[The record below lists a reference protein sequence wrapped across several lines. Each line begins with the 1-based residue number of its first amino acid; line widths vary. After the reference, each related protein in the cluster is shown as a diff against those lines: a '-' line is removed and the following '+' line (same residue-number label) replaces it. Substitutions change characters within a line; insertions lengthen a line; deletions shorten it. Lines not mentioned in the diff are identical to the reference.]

1 MKNKFLMMVSYVL
14 VAAAA
19 SVCTMY
25 LFGRQT
31 ETTQKLAA
39 LEALIAERYIGEV
52 DLEDAA
58 DAAANAMVEALPDR
72 WSYYISADEY
82 QSYLEQMKNVYVG
95 IGVTIE
101 LTADG
106 KGIHILKVTPGSP
119 AERAG
124 ICAGDILTHVEG
136 DSVEKLGLSGVRE
149 AIRGTEGS
157 AVDITLV
164 RQNKTVEVSV
174 TRESIQTQ
182 VAVGQ
187 MLRDGIGYIKIVNF
201 DDRCA
206 QETKAAIAA
215 LQAQGAKALIF
226 DVRYNP
232 GGYKHELVN
241 LLDYLLP
248 EQVVFRSED
257 YAGRVSEDVSDAA
270 YLDMPMAVL
279 VNSESYSAAEFFAA
293 ALSDYDAA
301 VIVGEQ
307 TSGKGYFQQ
316 TYTLSDGSAVALSVG
331 KYYTPKGESLEGV
344 GITPDVVCPVDE
356 DTAYKIYIGTLL
368 PEEDPQIQA
377 AVGALLGK

>member
-1 MKNKFLMMVSYVL
+1 MKNKSLLVVSYIV
-14 VAAAA
+14 VAMLA
-19 SVCTMY
+19 SICTMF
-25 LFGRQT
+25 LFSPQSANN
-31 ETTQKLAA
+31 KLAA
-39 LEALIAERYIGEV
+39 LQSLIAERYIGEV
-52 DLEDAA
+52 DLEEVA
-58 DAAANAMVEALPDR
+58 DTAANAMVEALPDR

-82 QSYLEQMKNVYVG
+82 QSYIEQMKNAYVG

-106 KGIHILKVTPGSP
+106 QGIHILKVTADGP
-119 AERAG
+119 AEVAG
-124 ICAGDILTHVEG
+124 ICAGDIITHVEG
-136 DSVEKLGLSGVRE
+136 ASVAELGLDGVRE
-149 AIRGTEGS
+149 KIRGQEGTDVNLTLS
-157 AVDITLV
+157 RQGKAMQITV
-164 RQNKTVEVSV
+164 K
-174 TRESIQTQ
+174 RESIQTQ

-187 MLRDGIGYIKIVNF
+187 MLRNGIGYIKIVNF

-215 LQAQGAKALIF
+215 LQAQGATALIF

-248 EQVVFRSED
+248 EHVVFRSED
-257 YAGRVSEDVSDAA
+257 YMGRVTEDVSDAA

-293 ALSDYDAA
+293 ALKDYDAA
-301 VIVGEQ
+301 IIVGEQ

-316 TYTLSDGSAVALSVG
+316 TYSLPDGSAVALSVG
-331 KYYTPKGESLEGV
+331 KYYTPKGESLEGI

-356 DTAYKIYIGTLL
+356 DTAYKIYTEALL
-368 PEEDPQIQA
+368 PEEDPQIQG
-377 AVGALLGK
+377 AVQALLGE

>member
-1 MKNKFLMMVSYVL
+1 MKNKSLLVVSYIV
-14 VAAAA
+14 VAMLA
-19 SVCTMY
+19 SICTMF
-25 LFGRQT
+25 LFSPQSANN
-31 ETTQKLAA
+31 KLAA
-39 LEALIAERYIGEV
+39 LQSLIAERYIGEV
-52 DLEDAA
+52 DLEEVA
-58 DAAANAMVEALPDR
+58 DTAANAMVEALPDR

-82 QSYLEQMKNVYVG
+82 QSYIEQMKNAYVG

-106 KGIHILKVTPGSP
+106 QGIHILKVTADGP
-119 AERAG
+119 AEVAG
-124 ICAGDILTHVEG
+124 ICAGDIITHVEG
-136 DSVEKLGLSGVRE
+136 ASVAELGLDGVRE
-149 AIRGTEGS
+149 KIRGREGTD
-157 AVDITLV
+157 VNLTLS
-164 RQNKTVEVSV
+164 RQGKTMQV
-174 TRESIQTQ
+174 TVKRESIQTQ

-187 MLRDGIGYIKIVNF
+187 MLRNGIGYIKIVNF

-248 EQVVFRSED
+248 EKVVFRSED
-257 YAGRVSEDVSDAA
+257 YMGRVTEDVSNAA

-293 ALSDYDAA
+293 ALKDYDAA
-301 VIVGEQ
+301 IIVGEQ

-316 TYTLSDGSAVALSVG
+316 TYSLPDGSAVALSVG
-331 KYYTPKGESLEGV
+331 KYYTPKGESLEGI

-356 DTAYKIYIGTLL
+356 DTAYKIYTEALL
-368 PEEDPQIQA
+368 PEEDPQIQG
-377 AVGALLGK
+377 AVQALFGE

>member
-1 MKNKFLMMVSYVL
+1 MRNKFLTLASYVL
-14 VAAAA
+14 VAVLA
-19 SVCTMY
+19 SVCSLY
-25 LFGRQT
+25 LFDNQT
-31 ETTQKLAA
+31 ESIQKLGA
-39 LEALIAERYIGEV
+39 LESLIAERYIGEA
-52 DLEDAA
+52 DLEKAA

-82 QSYLEQMKNVYVG
+82 QSYIEQMKNAYVG

-101 LTADG
+101 LTQDEQ
-106 KGIHILKVTPGSP
+106 GIRILKVTAGGP
-119 AERAG
+119 AEHAG
-124 ICAGDILTHVEG
+124 ICPGDIITHVEG
-136 DSVEKLGLSGVRE
+136 TSVAELGMDGVRS
-149 AIRGTEGS
+149 AIRGEKGTS
-157 AVDITLV
+157 VNITVSRLD
-164 RQNKTVEVSV
+164 KTREITV

-187 MLRDGIGYIKIVNF
+187 MLQEGIGYIKIVNF
-201 DDRCA
+201 DERCA

-215 LQAQGAKALIF
+215 LQEQGAKALIF

-232 GGYKHELVN
+232 GGYKYELVD

-248 EQVVFRSED
+248 EKVIFRSED
-257 YAGRVSEDVSDAA
+257 YAGKVSEDVSDAA

-293 ALSDYDAA
+293 ALSEYDAA

-316 TYTLSDGSAVALSVG
+316 TYTLPDGSAVALSVG
-331 KYYTPKGESLEGV
+331 KYYTPNGVSLEGV

-356 DTAYKIYIGTLL
+356 DTAYKIYTEALL
-368 PEEDPQIQA
+368 PEEDPQIQE
-377 AVGALLGK
+377 AVKALLGE

>member
-1 MKNKFLMMVSYVL
+1 MKNKFLLMVSYVL
-14 VAAAA
+14 VATVA

-82 QSYLEQMKNVYVG
+82 QSYVEQMKNAYVG

-106 KGIHILKVTPGSP
+106 QGICILKVTPGGP

-136 DSVEKLGLSGVRE
+136 ASVGELGLSGVRE
-149 AIRGTEGS
+149 AIRGTEGTT
-157 AVDITLV
+157 VNITLV
-164 RQNKTVEVSV
+164 RQEKTLEVAV

-182 VAVGQ
+182 VATGQ
-187 MLRDGIGYIKIVNF
+187 MLDNNIGYVKIVNF
-201 DDRCA
+201 DSRCA
-206 QETKAAIAA
+206 QETKSAIAA

-232 GGYKHELVN
+232 GGYKHELVD

-248 EQVVFRSED
+248 EQVVFRSEN
-257 YAGRVSEDVSDAA
+257 YMGAVSVDTSDAE

-293 ALSDYDAA
+293 ALNDYDAA
-301 VIVGEQ
+301 IIVGQQ

-316 TYTLSDGSAVALSVG
+316 TYTLPDGSAVALSVG

-344 GITPDVVCPVDE
+344 GIMPDVVCPVDE
-356 DTAYKIYIGTLL
+356 NTAYKIYAGTLL

-377 AVGALLGK
+377 AAAALLGK

>member
-1 MKNKFLMMVSYVL
+1 MRNKFLMLVSYIL
-14 VAAAA
+14 VAVLA
-19 SVCTMY
+19 SVWTLY
-25 LFGRQT
+25 LFDRQT
-31 ETTQKLAA
+31 ETTQKLEA
-39 LEALIAERYIGEV
+39 LEALIAERYIGEA
-52 DLEDAA
+52 DLERAA

-82 QSYLEQMKNVYVG
+82 ESYLEQMKNAYVG
-95 IGVTIE
+95 IGITIE
-101 LTADG
+101 PTQDEQ
-106 KGIHILKVTPGSP
+106 GIHILKVTPGGP

-124 ICAGDILTHVEG
+124 ICAGDVLTHVEG
-136 DSVEKLGLSGVRE
+136 TSVGELGMDGVRS
-149 AIRGTEGS
+149 AIRGEEGTT
-157 AVDITLV
+157 VKITLS
-164 RQNKTVEVSV
+164 RQDKTMELIV

-182 VAVGQ
+182 VATGQ
-187 MLRDGIGYIKIVNF
+187 MLQEGIGYIKIVNF

-215 LQAQGAKALIF
+215 LQEQGAKALIF

-257 YAGRVSEDVSDAA
+257 YAGKVSEDISDEA

-293 ALSDYDAA
+293 ALNDYDAA
-301 VIVGEQ
+301 IIVGEQ

-316 TYTLSDGSAVALSVG
+316 TYSLPDGSAVALSVG

-344 GITPDVVCPVDE
+344 GITPDVVCPVD
-356 DTAYKIYIGTLL
+356 DSTAYEIYAETLL
-368 PEEDPQIQA
+368 PEEDPQIQE
-377 AVGALLGK
+377 AVKALLGN